1 MVETKFD
8 YNGEISWCPGCGDFK
23 ILEALKLALTELG
36 LEPNEVVVAS
46 GIGQAAKMPHYLR
59 CHCVNGLHGRA
70 LPMATG
76 IKASNPNLTVVAV
89 GGDGDM
95 YGEGGNH
102 FLHAIR
108 RNPNITNIVCNNMIY
123 GLTKGQGSPTTPLG
137 THTSTQPDGVVNRPL
152 NPLLLAL
159 SCGATFVARA
169 SAADVERTKEVFK
182 QAILHKGYALVDVF
196 QPCVSFNK
204 THSWQWLATA
214 AKWIDGAHDK
224 TDLSAAM
231 LRAIESEPFPL
242 GIIYQAEPEKL
253 GKPAKTFE
261 EAQAPYRSGDMTP
274 LFARSPRYE
283 VIEGL
288 IA

>member
-1 MVETKFD
+1 MIETKFD

-23 ILEALKLALTELG
+23 ILEALKLALSELA
-36 LEPNEVVVAS
+36 LEPNEVVVVS

-70 LPMATG
+70 LPLATG
-76 IKASNPNLTVVAV
+76 VKASNPNLTVIAV

-123 GLTKGQGSPTTPLG
+123 GLTKGQGSPTTPIG
-137 THTSTQPDGVVNRPL
+137 THTSTQPGGVVNRPL

-159 SCGATFVARA
+159 SCGATFVARG
-169 SAADVERTKEVFK
+169 SAADVDRTKELLK
-182 QAILHKGYALVDVF
+182 QAISHKGYALVDIL

-214 AKWIDGAHDK
+214 AKWIEGEGRDEGDI
-224 TDLSAAM
+224 SVAM
-231 LRAIESEPFPL
+231 SRALESDPFPL
-242 GIIYQAEPEKL
+242 GIIYRAEP
-253 GKPAKTFE
+253 GKTFE
-261 EAQAPYRSGDMTP
+261 ETQAPYRSGDTTP
-274 LFARSPRYE
+274 LFARLPRYE
-283 VIEGL
+283 AIERL
-288 IA
+288 IG